1 MILTVWQRQPVGLSG
16 CGHCEKMV
24 LLTPGCFRLVNED
37 APLQH
42 GYSSCMPK
50 NESVAEGRPAATAVS
65 RRELAVARVL
75 DPARARAETRIQR
88 FLDAALE
95 LMNTSPDR
103 EFTVQEVVERSGQ
116 SLRSFYQYFEGKYE
130 LLVALFEDSVRST
143 AEILREQVAEEA
155 DPLSK
160 LHRFAVEYYRL
171 CRPATKGRAAKKGP
185 TALAQFAQQLLTDHP
200 QEASRAFVPLLS
212 LLEELL
218 DEAAAAGDIRPGLRH
233 DRVAG
238 VILQAI
244 MFNAFTTTIS
254 ASSGRPSRGDAAEEL
269 WDFLLHGVSA

>member
-1 MILTVWQRQPVGLSG
+1 M
-16 CGHCEKMV
+16 
-24 LLTPGCFRLVNED
+24 
-37 APLQH
+37 A
-42 GYSSCMPK
+42 K
-50 NESVAEGRPAATAVS
+50 NEPAAIDRSPGGSVS

-95 LMNTSPDR
+95 LMNANSGR

-143 AEILREQVAEEA
+143 AATLRELVAQEA
-155 DPLSK
+155 DPSAR

-171 CRPATKGRAAKKGP
+171 CRPAPKVRSAKKGP
-185 TALAQFAQQLLTDHP
+185 TALAQFAQQLLTEHP
-200 QEASRAFVPLLS
+200 QEASRAFTPLLT
-212 LLEELL
+212 LLVELL
-218 DEAAAAGDIRPGLRH
+218 DEGEQAGVVRPGLPH

-244 MFNAFTTTIS
+244 MFNAFTATIS
-254 ASSGRPSRGDAAEEL
+254 GSSAKPTRGDAAEEL
-269 WDFLLHGVSA
+269 WDLLFHGIGS